1 MAGLGP
7 CFWGTVA
14 AILAVIGLSLYPL
27 IGQEAFYPALMFLDT
42 NAIAQLLAVS
52 VVSGTIL
59 LSIAGLWKKYEDEQ
73 ARGNARS
80 SEGFLTAKAKPT
92 WTQIPPTHTSECQGI
107 HVQYRETPALADSER
122 ASEESLI
129 TSHGATSVARGLQ

>member
-59 LSIAGLWKKYEDEQ
+59 LSIAGTLEKV
-73 ARGNARS
+73 RGRTG
-80 SEGFLTAKAKPT
+80 ERKREIVRRLPDGQGK
-92 WTQIPPTHTSECQGI
+92 THVDPDTT
-107 HVQYRETPALADSER
+107 H
-122 ASEESLI
+122 
-129 TSHGATSVARGLQ
+129 SHQRVPGDPRPVS